1 MEHLASYRAELQII
15 GYSGNGIY
23 GRLQAIKNCILFL
36 NKTVKDITPAD
47 IRNYFMH
54 LKLKGMH
61 ANTIQH
67 YHHDIEQYFVW
78 LEREKH
84 IKENPFNRYELQ
96 LKKQQANQRHTLSQ
110 QEIKQLYAAARTGKE
125 KMILHLCY
133 GCGLRA
139 EELQR
144 MNISDINTGNQ
155 TITVQKGK
163 NSKRRVIPLNS
174 TLTTDIQQYL
184 EERKRMTAQ
193 NPEALLLNEKGA
205 RLKQYT
211 ARSILHQMIQ
221 RTGIHKVITLHC
233 LRHSIATHLLENG
246 VSVEKVS
253 IFLGHKQLESTEI
266 YTRVSKQQ
274 LKQIQSFK
282 PP

>member
-96 LKKQQANQRHTLSQ
+96 LKKQQANQRHTQPAGNKATVCSSPDRKRKNDTALM
-110 QEIKQLYAAARTGKE
+110 LR
-125 KMILHLCY
+125 M
-133 GCGLRA
+133 RA
-139 EELQR
+139 ESRRTAKNEYQR
-144 MNISDINTGNQ
+144 HQYRQPNHNRTERQEQQKACHSFKQHTYQRYTAIFGRKKTNDRTKPRS
-155 TITVQKGK
+155 ITA
-163 NSKRRVIPLNS
+163 
-174 TLTTDIQQYL
+174 
-184 EERKRMTAQ
+184 ERKRCKAQTIHRKKHTAP
-193 NPEALLLNEKGA
+193 NDTKN
-205 RLKQYT
+205 
-211 ARSILHQMIQ
+211 
-221 RTGIHKVITLHC
+221 
-233 LRHSIATHLLENG
+233 RH
-246 VSVEKVS
+246 
-253 IFLGHKQLESTEI
+253 
-266 YTRVSKQQ
+266 
-274 LKQIQSFK
+274 
-282 PP
+282 P